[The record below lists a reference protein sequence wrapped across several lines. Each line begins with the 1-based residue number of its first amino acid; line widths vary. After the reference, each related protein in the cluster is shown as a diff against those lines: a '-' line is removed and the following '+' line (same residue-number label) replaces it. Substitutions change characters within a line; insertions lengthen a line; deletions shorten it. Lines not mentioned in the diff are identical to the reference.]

1 MVGVKDTKPVGKHLG
16 KDKEVD
22 ESPGMVSSESCI
34 TNFLKSGEVGI
45 KQGKVG
51 VHCVGWGKV
60 GETERKLGHQIKKQ
74 GWYKEAVNSLIS
86 ELNRVSS
93 EQGVVGVEACNN

>member
-16 KDKEVD
+16 KDEEVD

-45 KQGKVG
+45 REMREQ
-51 VHCVGWGKV
+51 CLWWGKV
-60 GETERKLGHQIKKQ
+60 CETERKLGHQIKKQ

-86 ELNRVSS
+86 ELGLSSS
-93 EQGVVGVEACNN
+93 EQRVVSVDACNS